1 MNTQESTHVRFLQQE
16 AVLSAVVLVVSLKL
30 SCPIYKMGTPCLPF
44 RAILRINYINE
55 WCSGKE
61 SICQCR
67 RYKRCMFDPWVRKIP
82 WRRKWQ
88 PTPVFL
94 SGNEIEGSGGL
105 QSMGSQRGT
114 TQHTHIHIIGRWTI
128 QEKED
133 NRRLWTVAKPVF
145 NHRPCLKDGKSRASR
160 PSSLV
165 SS

>member
-82 WRRKWQ
+82 WRRNLEETQEGWN
-88 PTPVFL
+88 VRIL

-133 NRRLWTVAKPVF
+133 NRRL
-145 NHRPCLKDGKSRASR
+145 
-160 PSSLV
+160 
-165 SS
+165 